1 MNYEKNYEKKYK
13 EALERARKELQEF
26 KNKDCDD
33 TTRRTAINIIRN
45 LFTELKESES
55 ERIRKELIEF
65 LKLPHSQFV
74 GNREHEKWI
83 AWLEKQ
89 SEVAKTSDQKVE
101 PKFKVGDWIT
111 DGYLHCKITEILDD
125 RYIIE
130 YKFSERS
137 AILFEDENHYHL
149 WSIQDAKD
157 GDVLLEEE
165 TGEPFVYNG
174 NRAKSFS
181 GYFLG
186 AHCGIYNGKFN
197 PYGNNHYWGKNS
209 CPATKEQRDLLFQ
222 KMKEAAYEWD
232 AEKKKLKK
240 IEVASKESENERIKQ
255 EILELVSIAG
265 NGSQFEE
272 IKDWLEKQEQVFEQ
286 GNADDAKSPDKH
298 PHWISVKDR
307 KPKLKHSIDNQKY
320 SDTVIVTDG
329 KYRTSARWVHNTWAG
344 WYGWYDAGDE
354 ELKGVTQWMPM
365 PEPPKEGGEK

>member
-1 MNYEKNYEKKYK
+1 M
-13 EALERARKELQEF
+13 
-26 KNKDCDD
+26 
-33 TTRRTAINIIRN
+33 
-45 LFTELKESES
+45 
-55 ERIRKELIEF
+55 
-65 LKLPHSQFV
+65 
-74 GNREHEKWI
+74 
-83 AWLEKQ
+83 
-89 SEVAKTSDQKVE
+89 
-101 PKFKVGDWIT
+101 
-111 DGYLHCKITEILDD
+111 
-125 RYIIE
+125 
-130 YKFSERS
+130 
-137 AILFEDENHYHL
+137 
-149 WSIQDAKD
+149 
-157 GDVLLEEE
+157 
-165 TGEPFVYNG
+165 
-174 NRAKSFS
+174 
-181 GYFLG
+181 G